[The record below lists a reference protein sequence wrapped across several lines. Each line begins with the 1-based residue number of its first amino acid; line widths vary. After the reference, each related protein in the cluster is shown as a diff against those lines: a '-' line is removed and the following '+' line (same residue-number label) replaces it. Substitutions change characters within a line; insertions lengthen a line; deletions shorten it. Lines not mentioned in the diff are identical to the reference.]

1 MNCPALT
8 LQGGGRDVVQAIV
21 INNINAVLSLLHS
34 TPQPVLGIDRITEAN
49 RPPEIFQINGTAR
62 K

>member
-8 LQGGGRDVVQAIV
+8 LQGEGGRDVSIV
-21 INNINAVLSLLHS
+21 INNITAATALLHS
-34 TPQPVLGIDRITEAN
+34 TPHPVLGIDRITEAN
-49 RPPEIFQINGTAR
+49 RPPEIFQINDTAR